1 MADSIVETI
10 IVKLGLDVSSYNPD
24 ADKAVKK
31 TDQLTGSLDK
41 TDKKTSAV
49 GKTLTRVFASSA
61 ILIGIGKIV
70 DGVAKLND
78 QLFFLEKNLGMSS
91 QTIQAWQNAA
101 GAMGGSAD
109 GMTSSMKS
117 LNGALNDFVVMGDT
131 SMLPYMNALGVSMV
145 DVNGKVRDTD
155 KVMLDLADSFSRM
168 DREQAFS
175 LASKMGLDEGTFN
188 TLVQGREEME
198 KMIEYQNTMYKSS
211 EAELRVSR
219 DLQRNRA
226 LLGSQ
231 WQSMKTMM
239 ANALIPLFLKAS
251 EVLLGMFEYLQKH
264 QEAVKAVFTGL
275 AAALTIVL
283 IPALLKATVA
293 ALAFIAPFAPFI
305 IVVGALGA
313 AFGLLYNDYKVWAEG
328 GKSLFDWGAFR
339 KYIDDST
346 LSTSNL
352 RNSFKN
358 LTSEMINNAIPTL
371 KGYAEIIAKLMRGD
385 FKGAGA
391 QAWEMMKNY
400 SANVTNAIDDL
411 TGQKRG
417 TLASAAANMFN
428 TANVVGG
435 SSAGG
440 SIAAGAPTKGFSQDK
455 AASIARVAKNIGVNP
470 NDLAAVISFETG
482 GTFSPSAKNNKSS
495 ATGLIQFMSGS
506 GGTKGQYYGMSR
518 DKFAS
523 LSFDEQMNYVER
535 YFKERGSNFRA
546 GNEGRNSV
554 GDVYGAVTGWGYK
567 EGSKAYDLN
576 RVWDSNKNGI
586 IEKGEMVQNPKFRAH
601 QRLYFGDAASQSMQ
615 QGTTSAPRVSNS
627 STNKNTNVDVKI
639 DNINVKTS
647 ADTLRDTSMAGIQ
660 SGAQQLFMAIPASR

>member
-31 TDQLTGSLDK
+31 TDQLTGSLEK

-49 GKTLTRVFASSA
+49 GKTLARVFASSA
-61 ILIGIGKIV
+61 ILVGIGKLV
-70 DGVAKLND
+70 DEVAKLND

-305 IVVGALGA
+305 LVVGALGA

-417 TLASAAANMFN
+417 TLANAAANLFG

-435 SSAGG
+435 ASAGG
-440 SIAAGAPTKGFSQDK
+440 SIASGAPTKGFSQDK

-601 QRLYFGDAASQSMQ
+601 QRLYFGDSASQSMR

-660 SGAQQLFMAIPASR
+660 SGAQQIFMAIPPSQ